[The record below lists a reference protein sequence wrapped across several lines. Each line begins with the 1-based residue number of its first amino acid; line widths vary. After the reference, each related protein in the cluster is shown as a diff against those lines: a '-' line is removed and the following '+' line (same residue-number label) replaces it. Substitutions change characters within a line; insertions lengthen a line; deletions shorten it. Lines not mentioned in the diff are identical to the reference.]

1 MSVRIWLPL
10 QKNKKMLE
18 RIRHSLSETA
28 DELLNK
34 VTWPSWEELQQSAIV
49 TLIASLF
56 IALIVAGMDGVFK
69 FIFEQVY
76 KMV

>member
-1 MSVRIWLPL
+1 
-10 QKNKKMLE
+10 MLE